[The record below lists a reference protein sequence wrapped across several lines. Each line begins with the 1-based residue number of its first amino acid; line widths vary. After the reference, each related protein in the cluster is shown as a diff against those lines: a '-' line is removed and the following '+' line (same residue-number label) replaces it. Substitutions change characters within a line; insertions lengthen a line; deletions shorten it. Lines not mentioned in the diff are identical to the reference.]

1 MTPDEIRALSTVLY
15 GNADRLRVAAAIG
28 RLTGKPISVKAVSTE
43 ASIDYNR
50 AQEQVAWFRRGGV
63 LIPDYDHDSRRK
75 DHRAVELS
83 YWDAAAGL
91 EVELIERED
100 L

>member
-1 MTPDEIRALSTVLY
+1 MTSDEIRALSTFLY

-28 RLTGKPISVKAVSTE
+28 RMSGKPISVKAVSTN

-50 AQEQVAWFRRGGV
+50 AQEQVAWFRRGGLLV
-63 LIPDYDHDSRRK
+63 PDYDHDSRCK
-75 DHRAVELS
+75 DHRSVDLS
-83 YWDAAAGL
+83 YWAAAARL
-91 EVELIERED
+91 ECELLELEH

>member
-1 MTPDEIRALSTVLY
+1 MTSDEVRSLSSVLY

-28 RLTGKPISVKAVSTE
+28 RMIGKPISVKAVSTG

-50 AQEQVAWFRRGGV
+50 AQEQVAWFRRGGLLV
-63 LIPDYDHDSRRK
+63 PDHDLDSRRK
-75 DHRAVELS
+75 DHRAVDLS
-83 YWDAAAGL
+83 YWEAAARL
-91 EVELIERED
+91 EAELLEREH